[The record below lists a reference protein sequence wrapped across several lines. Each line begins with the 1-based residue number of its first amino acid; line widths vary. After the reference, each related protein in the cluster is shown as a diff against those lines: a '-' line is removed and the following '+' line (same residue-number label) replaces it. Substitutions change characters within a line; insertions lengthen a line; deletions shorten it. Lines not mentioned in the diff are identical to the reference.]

1 MIRDNEMINI
11 FDVERILGDLPIDII
26 KENLKTQIEDPLVFG
41 SNQCDQVYDTLDE
54 AMNEF
59 GHIEEYREEIYEM
72 RDDFNCFLAAELDR
86 RFDLGI
92 DFDNLQD
99 YELESVARNCYNFF
113 ILDLKESLT
122 RFVSN
127 YILVNKS
134 SLSELFNDEYKRKD
148 VTTTNMKRLTK
159 NREDIL
165 ILSNIISVIYH
176 VLDLDHDPE
185 DFMELAVEPGEYS
198 GECIREFVHSFKIA
212 NNFVYTLMNEVK
224 YIHNDMIDEIASE
237 ISINMQGQL
246 MTDETPKGFTDFE

>member
-26 KENLKTQIEDPLVFG
+26 KENLKTQIADPLVFG

-59 GHIEEYREEIYEM
+59 GHIEEYREEIYEL
-72 RDDFNCFLAAELDR
+72 RDDFNCFLAVELDK

-92 DFDNLQD
+92 DLDNLQD

-113 ILDLKESLT
+113 ILDLKDSLT

-212 NNFVYTLMNEVK
+212 NNFVCTLMNEVK
-224 YIHNDMIDEIASE
+224 YIHNDIIDEIASE
-237 ISINMQGQL
+237 ISINMQDQL